1 MDRKIKALIEWL
13 DEKDSSFFKM
23 IYLLGML

>member
-1 MDRKIKALIEWL
+1 MDRKIKALFEWL